1 MILSCILFFFWF
13 FSATIF
19 VAGNGTISSI
29 ISSKVML
36 AFNHVFD
43 VLRGDSRCRFA
54 FLNDFFFDL
63 LVVHNLTLKKCPA
76 NRANWKQ

>member
-1 MILSCILFFFWF
+1 MVINHDRLLLVFP
-13 FSATIF
+13 ATIF

-43 VLRGDSRCRFA
+43 VLRGDSRCRLA

-63 LVVHNLTLKKCPA
+63 LVVHNYDPVEWLLD
-76 NRANWKQ
+76 

>member
-1 MILSCILFFFWF
+1 MFRFYGF
-13 FSATIF
+13 AKGTIF
-19 VAGNGTISSI
+19 CCEICLLSNN
-29 ISSKVML
+29 
-36 AFNHVFD
+36 AFDMVWRNA
-43 VLRGDSRCRFA
+43 RCRFA